1 MSDETPILRADA
13 LDDDLQECPKFAR
26 GGIIENSPG
35 PHNDAIP
42 VFLGCDYVIPKSAV
56 TEEFKQMVRQHMDE
70 NAELMQRLALVD
82 TAENGEFVVGGGSN
96 VVAWEP
102 YENGSG
108 GWSYRPIFARN
119 D

>member
-13 LDDDLQECPKFAR
+13 LDDDLQECPKFAT
-26 GGIIENSPG
+26 GGIIKNYG

-56 TEEFKQMVRQHMDE
+56 TDEFKQMVDE
-70 NAELMQRLALVD
+70 YLTENDELMKRLALVD
-82 TAENGEFVVGGGSN
+82 TAENGEFVVSAGTS

-102 YENGSG
+102 YENGEG
-108 GWSYRPIFARN
+108 GWGFRPIYRSS
-119 D
+119 